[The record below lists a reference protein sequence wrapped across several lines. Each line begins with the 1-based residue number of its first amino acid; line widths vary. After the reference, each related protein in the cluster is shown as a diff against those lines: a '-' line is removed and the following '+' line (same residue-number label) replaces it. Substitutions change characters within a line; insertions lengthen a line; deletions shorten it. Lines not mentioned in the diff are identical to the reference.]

1 MHRRL
6 FGLGLIVLT
15 LGACETAP
23 SISSDTAPGTNFAAY
38 RTYEWVEIAP
48 GPGMNP
54 VSLER
59 MRQGIERAM
68 AAKGYTA
75 ARPGDLTL
83 IMTVGGKER
92 VDVHSW
98 GRFGQNVDTYRYTE
112 GRLAL
117 DVFDTRTTRPVWH
130 GEATQ
135 IVDPGRTDA
144 AAIDAAVAGVMAQF
158 PPRG

>member
-1 MHRRL
+1 MNRRI
-6 FGLGLIVLT
+6 FAAGALILA
-15 LGACETAP
+15 LGACETTP
-23 SISSDTAPGTNFAAY
+23 SISSDIAPGANFANY

-54 VSLER
+54 VALER

-68 AAKGYTA
+68 VAKGYV
-75 ARPGDLTL
+75 RGSPGDLTL

-112 GRLAL
+112 GKLAL
-117 DVFDTRTTRPVWH
+117 DAFDTRTTRPVWH

-135 IVDPGRTDA
+135 IVDPGRTDPA
-144 AAIDAAVAGVMAQF
+144 GIDAAVAGVMAQF

>member
-6 FGLGLIVLT
+6 FGLGVMILA

-23 SISSDTAPGTNFAAY
+23 SISSDTAPGTNFANY

-48 GPGMNP
+48 GAGMNP
-54 VSLER
+54 VALER
-59 MRQGIERAM
+59 MRRGIEAAM
-68 AAKGYTA
+68 VAKGYTPA
-75 ARPGDLTL
+75 KPGDLTL

-112 GRLAL
+112 GKLAL
-117 DVFDTRTTRPVWH
+117 DVFDTRTARPIWH

-135 IVDPGRTDA
+135 NIDPGRTDA
-144 AAIDAAVAGVMAQF
+144 AQIDAAVAGVMAQL